1 MSLVV
6 SALSTVAVLGRLAP
20 SFAGQTP
27 TLTVI
32 APSYAQAFSDQEIT
46 KYAKAVLEI
55 EPVRKGALDRFKKFV
70 ESTNSVQLSEIAC
83 HKVAGEGLPW
93 LTKEPRQIV
102 VDYCEQSKE
111 IVENN
116 GMSIRRFNEITVNS
130 RSNSELMRRIRNEL
144 LRLKKGSG

>member
-1 MSLVV
+1 
-6 SALSTVAVLGRLAP
+6 
-20 SFAGQTP
+20 
-27 TLTVI
+27 
-32 APSYAQAFSDQEIT
+32 
-46 KYAKAVLEI
+46 
-55 EPVRKGALDRFKKFV
+55 
-70 ESTNSVQLSEIAC
+70 
-83 HKVAGEGLPW
+83 
-93 LTKEPRQIV
+93 V